1 MTEVADRNQTQAV
14 VQKVWSKAVVIEI
27 TVRRCVGMDL
37 KES

>member
-27 TVRRCVGMDL
+27 TVRRCVGTDL
-37 KES
+37 K